1 MPQKLC
7 GPLRQMTITKE
18 SLLLNNL
25 RISNV
30 AIAVTDM
37 FKAFISFI
45 SDDLLLFYLLFDDIY
60 KGGI

>member
-1 MPQKLC
+1 
-7 GPLRQMTITKE
+7 MTITKE